1 MRHAWIGAIALAIC
15 ATGASAQDKVTLRL
29 GVIANS
35 AKSISQLGLTIAQKR
50 GFLEKEGI
58 DLQTVGLR
66 GVQYQIEELDKGNV
80 DISHTATPYLI
91 QAVLKGSDSVAI
103 VGGLANPVFA
113 VLAKPQIKSYADLK
127 GKTIGLSLPVDTI
140 TIGTEKLLRKA
151 GVQKGDYSVETL
163 VGTPVRVAC
172 LVEGKCDAVPVGQP
186 DDLVLAQK
194 GFINL
199 GTSLEVIPHLQ
210 FNVIAARR
218 AWAAEHRDVVMR
230 YVRAFGAA
238 YRYMADPA
246 NRNDVV
252 QLAAESTGAPPD
264 IARQILKLYYEPYSG
279 IMPKS
284 AGIDMQGMKAVVE
297 LMGEVGE
304 LKGALP
310 DAARFVDLQYLQAA
324 GLQE

>member
-1 MRHAWIGAIALAIC
+1 MGAVALAIC
-15 ATGASAQDKVTLRL
+15 ASCASAQEKVTLRM

-35 AKSISQLGLTIAQKR
+35 AKSISQLGLTIARKR

-58 DLQTVGLR
+58 DLQTIGLR
-66 GVQYQIEELDKGNV
+66 GVKYQIEELDKGNV
-80 DISHTATPYLI
+80 DVSHTATPYLV
-91 QAVLKGSDSVAI
+91 QAVMNGSDSVAI

-113 VLAKPQIKSYADLK
+113 VLAKPEIKSYADLR
-127 GKTIGLSLPVDTI
+127 GKRLGLSLPVDTI
-140 TIGTEKLLRKA
+140 TIGTEKLLRNA
-151 GVQKGDYSVETL
+151 GVQEGDYSVETL

-186 DDLVLAQK
+186 DDLILAQK
-194 GFINL
+194 GYTNL

-218 AWAAEHRDVVMR
+218 AWASQHRDVVMR

-246 NRNDVV
+246 NREDVV
-252 QLAAESTGAPPD
+252 QLASESTGASPE
-264 IARQILKLYYEPYSG
+264 IARKILAFYYEPYRG

-284 AGIDMQGMKAVVE
+284 AGIDMEGMKAVVG

-304 LKGALP
+304 LKGPLP
-310 DAARFVDLQYLQAA
+310 DAARFVDLQYLEAA
-324 GLQE
+324 GLQ